1 MVRRK
6 RMKKC
11 FGMLMS
17 LALLLSPS
25 LVMAGPEGFNVQGR
39 LVDTSGNPISGSQS
53 VQFKIQKLPSG
64 GSAAD
69 LWTETKTVTFQNGI
83 YSVTLGSA
91 SNPLTDAGGSIFKTN
106 DPLQLV
112 ITIGAQ
118 VFPAIPIAP
127 TPLAFRAEL
136 LGDKS
141 ADDFVKK
148 PTGLASGDFVY
159 FDGTDFQRLSLGSQG
174 QVLTVNGGKAIW
186 SDLPDA
192 VLKADFG
199 ERGHILV
206 GTGPG
211 TCHSLA
217 AGAAGQVL
225 TSNGTD
231 VIWTTL
237 TNAVPHSLFAN
248 NGTIAYG
255 AGGGATGLPIGSSG
269 QVLTVVSGK
278 PQWAAAPSANLST
291 AVLKADFGGAG
302 HILMGTAP
310 GAYSSVAPG
319 VDNSVLT
326 IVNGLPQWS
335 ALPNFVSNNSYS
347 GFGSILFGANGVGTP
362 LPAGAANS
370 ILSMD
375 GDGKYPKW
383 IQPNY
388 LSASVFQG
396 SNALVYRTPTGYQS
410 VALGD
415 VDQYL
420 SADANGLVWRNFP
433 TPEKVYGHFQAIA
446 NNWGSLQWN
455 AQQQTSGDFTLEDYN
470 DQGNIRTDA
479 VIRFNKTGKYL
490 VMFQFIVN
498 PNYNWNEILMLPRDS
513 ATHSNN
519 AVMGTMLNTD
529 QTFNIN
535 VSQSASTVLEI
546 TSLVNNTNKF
556 RVASAGWG
564 GPGIYANKAFGKII
578 IIKID

>member
-6 RMKKC
+6 IMKKC
-11 FGMLMS
+11 FGMLVS

-25 LVMAGPEGFNVQGR
+25 LVLAGPEGFNVQGR

-53 VQFKIQKLPSG
+53 VQFKIQKVPSG
-64 GSAAD
+64 GSASD

-83 YSVTLGSA
+83 YSVTLGSTA
-91 SNPLTDAGGSIFKTN
+91 NPLTDAGGSIFKTN

-174 QVLTVNGGKAIW
+174 QVLTVNGGQATW
-186 SDLPDA
+186 ADLPEA

-211 TCHSLA
+211 TCQSLA

-231 VIWTTL
+231 LTWTTL
-237 TNAVPHSLFAN
+237 TNAVPHSLFATD
-248 NGTIAYG
+248 GTMAYG
-255 AGGGATGLPIGSSG
+255 AGGGAKELAIGSSG
-269 QVLTVVSGK
+269 QVLTVVNGI
-278 PQWAAAPSANLST
+278 PQWAAPTTNLAG
-291 AVLKADFGGAG
+291 AVLKADFGGQG
-302 HILMGTAP
+302 HILVGTGP

-319 VDNSVLT
+319 APGQVLT
-326 IVNGLPQWS
+326 MSGTNVIWKSPDPSISANIMGADGSMLYQYGSAKELPIGTNGQVLTVVSGLPQW
-335 ALPNFVSNNSYS
+335 A
-347 GFGSILFGANGVGTP
+347 TQ
-362 LPAGAANS
+362 PA
-370 ILSMD
+370 
-375 GDGKYPKW
+375 
-383 IQPNY
+383 Y
-388 LSASVFQG
+388 LASSVFQG
-396 SNALVYRTPTGYQS
+396 TNALVYRTPTGYQS

-433 TPEKVYGHFQAIA
+433 TPEKVYAHYEAISNTFGHI
-446 NNWGSLQWN
+446 QWDPKHVT
-455 AQQQTSGDFTLEDYN
+455 AGDFSLTAYN
-470 DQGNIRTDA
+470 STNFTTIN
-479 VIRFNKTGKYL
+479 FLKTGKYL
-490 VMFQFIVN
+490 VTFQFIVN
-498 PNYNWNEILMLPRDS
+498 PNYNWNEMLFLKQGDATDS
-513 ATHSNN
+513 AN
-519 AVMGTMLNTD
+519 ALAGTMTSVAGG
-529 QTFNIN
+529 NIAI
-535 VSQSASTVLEI
+535 SQCASTVISIDNL
-546 TSLVNNTNKF
+546 NNGTNSF
-556 RVASAGWG
+556 RVSQAGWG
-564 GPGIYANKAFGKII
+564 GPQIYTNKAFGKII